1 MARLLLTYKKELV
14 RNHLIIPGSVA
25 TVGRDRNNDI
35 VIDHPSVSK
44 LHAKIRQDD
53 QGLYLSDLG
62 STNGTYVNDDKVME
76 CQLAHQD
83 WVSIGKHVL
92 IVDLYETLSLEATV
106 QMLKAG
112 SSGTADAE
120 GTMMLDMKQG
130 PSQWQSFDYLNFL
143 SGEQKD
149 LELSDKTVI
158 IGRSAGAD
166 VVIGGLWSLLAGQP
180 TATINKQGNNYFLDY
195 VGGLLRP
202 KVNGA
207 PVKKPIKLKHQDIIQ
222 VGPVKLQLNCM
233 S

>member
-1 MARLLLTYKKELV
+1 MARLLLTFKKEFV
-14 RNHLIIPGSVA
+14 RNHLIVPGAIV
-25 TVGRDRNNDI
+25 TVGRDQNNDI

-44 LHAKIRQDD
+44 LHAKIRQDE

-62 STNGTYVNDDKVME
+62 STNGTFVNDDKVME

-83 WVSIGKHVL
+83 WISIGKHVL

-120 GTMMLDMKQG
+120 GTMMLDMNQ
-130 PSQWQSFDYLNFL
+130 STSHWQPLDYLNFL

-149 LELSDKTVI
+149 LELANEPVT
-158 IGRSAGAD
+158 IGKNSEAD

-180 TATINKQGNNYFLDY
+180 TATINKQGNDYFLDY
-195 VGGLLRP
+195 VSGLLRP
-202 KVNGA
+202 KVNGT
-207 PVKKPIKLKHQDIIQ
+207 PVKKPIKLRHQDIIQ
-222 VGPVKLQLNCM
+222 VGPVKIQLNCTQ
-233 S
+233 